1 MPAGQLRIVADS
13 AVHVT
18 AAMGRFR
25 VAHPEVS
32 LSLWTGNTAD
42 VMMRLRDYDAEIG
55 VVGNLGHASDV
66 DRVELGRAPIVAI
79 AAHGLIPGEPAE
91 IPFGDLP
98 RWPLIFREP
107 GSRTRARIERAA
119 IEAGVDVMPAIEVE
133 GREAMREVVATGA
146 GIGFLSEAEF
156 GHDSRLRKVALTGV
170 DLGMSETLVALT
182 ARREVPAIR
191 AFMNVLA

>member
-1 MPAGQLRIVADS
+1 
-13 AVHVT
+13 
-18 AAMGRFR
+18 
-25 VAHPEVS
+25 
-32 LSLWTGNTAD
+32 
-42 VMMRLRDYDAEIG
+42 
-55 VVGNLGHASDV
+55 
-66 DRVELGRAPIVAI
+66 
-79 AAHGLIPGEPAE
+79 
-91 IPFGDLP
+91 
-98 RWPLIFREP
+98 
-107 GSRTRARIERAA
+107 
-119 IEAGVDVMPAIEVE
+119 MPAIEVE